1 MVRARTTLSALG
13 PKSSPGR
20 TVRINPIARIDLVER
35 ALQRRRPIHVRS
47 QPAPEHTVECHNVL
61 ERRQSR

>member
-20 TVRINPIARIDLVER
+20 SVRISPTARIDLVER

-47 QPAPEHTVECHNVL
+47 QPAPEHTVERHNVL
-61 ERRQSR
+61 EPGQLR